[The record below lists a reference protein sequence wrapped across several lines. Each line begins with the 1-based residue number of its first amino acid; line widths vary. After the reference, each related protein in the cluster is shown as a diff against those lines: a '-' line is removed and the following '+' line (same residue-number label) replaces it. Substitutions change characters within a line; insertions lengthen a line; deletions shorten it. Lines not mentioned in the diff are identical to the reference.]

1 VEANIH
7 PEKTRFFCSPGLP
20 SSIWMN
26 ALVSGGSSG
35 GTV

>member
-1 VEANIH
+1 VDANIQ
-7 PEKTRFFCSPGLP
+7 PEKTRFLVSPGLP